1 MILGESDVIIIRY
14 TINLVLLKHPE
25 TIPLQPS
32 PWKTCISWNQPL
44 MSKILGTTDLEGP
57 AWASI
62 PSLSSSARGWQRE
75 TMQLL
80 WVKLRPKLSR
90 PRGTHGNILEGDA
103 AKDSW
108 KLPQTEEVQLGWC
121 WSDGAKCPGT
131 SKGRAISFAG
141 PSAFLGTFLLEMKD
155 FSLSSQKVERTYS
168 FQGHE
173 FNLSISGP

>member
-1 MILGESDVIIIRY
+1 MILGESDVIIIRCR
-14 TINLVLLKHPE
+14 INVVLLKHPE
-25 TIPLQPS
+25 TLPLQPS

-44 MSKILGTTDLEGP
+44 MSKTLGTTDLEGP
-57 AWASI
+57 AWAYI

-75 TMQLL
+75 AMKLL

-90 PRGTHGNILEGDA
+90 PRVTHGNILEGDA

-108 KLPQTEEVQLGWC
+108 KLPQTEVQLGWC

-131 SKGRAISFAG
+131 SKGRTISFVG
-141 PSAFLGTFLLEMKD
+141 PSAFLGAFFPEMKD
-155 FSLSSQKVERTYS
+155 FSLSSQPVGRTYS